1 MRDPRNWTP
10 AFGPAE
16 RGKPATYTGEK
27 KAQLMARANRKWV
40 RLVTVL
46 VYVLAVSLAAV
57 VLAVY
62 YSLIWRPTA
71 GFGPGTRRT
80 ENQTGSE
87 PGTRRNTANKSNN
100 TCFKVSDASGDFDQ
114 IDKDTQTDQS
124 DHQSGPGPV
133 PSVPAVPQAGQDVT
147 SRAAVTAED
156 PSNLPTHRPAG
167 RQDPDQEGDGSGMEE
182 NRTPSE
188 DHRMTLTK

>member
-27 KAQLMARANRKWV
+27 KAQLVARANRKWV

-57 VLAVY
+57 LLAVY

-71 GFGPGTRRT
+71 GPGPARTGTRRT

-100 TCFKVSDASGDFDQ
+100 TCFKVSDASGD
-114 IDKDTQTDQS
+114 IDKNTQTNRS
-124 DHQSGPGPV
+124 DRQSGPGPV
-133 PSVPAVPQAGQDVT
+133 PSVPQAGPDVT
-147 SRAAVTAED
+147 SPAAVTAED

-167 RQDPDQEGDGSGMEE
+167 RPDPDQEGDGSGTE

-188 DHRMTLTK
+188 DDRMTLTK

>member
-87 PGTRRNTANKSNN
+87 PGTRRNTANK
-100 TCFKVSDASGDFDQ
+100 
-114 IDKDTQTDQS
+114 I
-124 DHQSGPGPV
+124 